1 MQVPS
6 VLYRAAKVDG
16 CGDLRYLLRVMIPMN
31 KNAIATIGILTF
43 ISQWNS
49 FIWPLMV
56 SKDDA
61 HRVMAI
67 GLLHFRDAV
76 SSQVNLQ
83 MAGATIVLLPMLLFY
98 LAFHKQIIEGVS
110 RGGIKG

>member
-1 MQVPS
+1 MRNLKKR
-6 VLYRAAKVDG
+6 VLALV
-16 CGDLRYLLRVMIPMN
+16 LSL
-31 KNAIATIGILTF
+31 
-43 ISQWNS
+43 
-49 FIWPLMV
+49 
-56 SKDDA
+56 
-61 HRVMAI
+61 VMAI